1 MLYPKTFGENPLF
14 PQACNFAVVPKDNNS
29 GFGVITFQAY
39 KPGDLLAIV
48 TGEMVSDIRQH
59 TLQVS
64 KRRHMYDPYF
74 TGYLLHSCEP
84 NVSLNMKK
92 MTLTALKEIKKG
104 EFLFM
109 DYAETEDIL
118 YRQFGCCCTSE
129 SCRGWITGRKEM
141 PQQMIL
147 EQHDHHRTH

>member
-92 MTLTALKEIKKG
+92 MTLTALKEIKRESFCLWIMQK
-104 EFLFM
+104 LK
-109 DYAETEDIL
+109 TS
-118 YRQFGCCCTSE
+118 CTDSLAVVVPANPAVAGLPGARK
-129 SCRGWITGRKEM
+129 CRNK
-141 PQQMIL
+141 
-147 EQHDHHRTH
+147 